1 MTTTAAAI
9 RDACLDAIEA
19 LTPRSLAGDRFER
32 HTEDRSSGMTFEAW
46 LEAKTGQMRRCSM
59 RDTGV
64 RAPPSV
70 SNTDVIRERVTF
82 ALAVSY
88 PLTNRYGSDA
98 GRDLEDVMDE
108 DQRQIDH
115 AIGLHGSANIPAT
128 AVFIV
133 EESRWDRLAVE
144 TYVFLMGTLTFEF
157 WRASP

>member
-9 RDACLDAIEA
+9 RDACLDTIEA
-19 LTPRSLAGDRFER
+19 LAPRSLAGDRFER
-32 HTEDRSSGMTFEAW
+32 HTEERAGGQTFEAW

-64 RAPPSV
+64 RTPPRV

-82 ALAVSY
+82 ALAVAY
-88 PLTNRYGSDA
+88 PLTNRCGSDA
-98 GRDLEDVMDE
+98 GRDLEDVIDE

-115 AIGLHGSANIPAT
+115 AIGLHGSANIPTT

-133 EESRWDRLAVE
+133 EESRWDRILVD
-144 TYVFLMGTLTFEF
+144 TYVFLMGTLTYEY